1 MPLNTLRPA
10 LGLSAVAALMAL
22 TACDRDQVYDQGTF
36 SDNVYLAYQE
46 CREGEI
52 RMLTSKHNI
61 QTAFEACG
69 SNNFASFAWAP
80 DGVNLYFQLP
90 LSAHI
95 MNGETKDVVALP
107 TEVPIAPV
115 AWLSPELLVLP
126 LGPATGGT
134 DPRLVLFDRVQANMN
149 TVVLSGLSDPT
160 DLAFDGTRN
169 TVVFTG
175 TQEGVR
181 SVYRASFDTN
191 QVESVF
197 DWLGHDFE
205 NFSYSSELNL
215 IGVKKGSEVLVHQSD
230 GELLYRFDDA
240 SAVHFHPSG
249 RYFALESLGEPISP
263 FDQRTWNEVSEQAR
277 EREERRMAEWL
288 EKQPEWVDK
297 EVQPP
302 VLDVFDVSL
311 DKRFRLGFVY
321 GDRFQWYPAQDFYAS
336 FVLWGMEGKELNR
349 NVALTQLHERLRMA
363 ANGELTLGVTERPFT
378 PLNPDSPAAPATEG
392 QAAPQTPAPKDAPSA
407 PGG

>member
-1 MPLNTLRPA
+1 MPLRTLRFPA
-10 LGLSAVAALMAL
+10 LAALMAL

-61 QTAFEACG
+61 QTAFEPCG
-69 SNNFASFAWAP
+69 SNNFVSFAWAP

-95 MNGETKDVVALP
+95 MNGETKEVVALP
-107 TEVPIAPV
+107 TEVPVAPV

-149 TVVLSGLSDPT
+149 TVTLKGVT
-160 DLAFDGTRN
+160 DLADVHSDGARN
-169 TVVFTG
+169 TVLYTG
-175 TQEGVR
+175 TKDGKRGVF
-181 SVYRASFDTN
+181 RASFDTN
-191 QVESVF
+191 ESERVF
-197 DWLGHDFE
+197 EWLGQDVE
-205 NFSYSSELNL
+205 NFTYSAQLQL
-215 IGVKKGSEVLVHQSD
+215 IGVKSGEQVLVYQTD
-230 GELLYRFDDA
+230 GSMLYRFEDA
-240 SAVHFHPSG
+240 TTIHFHPGG

-277 EREERRMAEWL
+277 EREERRMEEWL

-297 EVQPP
+297 EVAPP
-302 VLDVFDVSL
+302 VMDIFDVAL

-349 NVALTQLHERLRMA
+349 NVALTQLHERVRMA

-378 PLNPDSPAAPATEG
+378 PMEPT
-392 QAAPQTPAPKDAPSA
+392 APQVDGALKAPETPAQPPSA
-407 PGG
+407 PTEGASTPTP

>member
-1 MPLNTLRPA
+1 MPLRTLRIPA
-10 LGLSAVAALMAL
+10 LAAVMAL

-61 QTAFEACG
+61 QTAFEPCG
-69 SNNFASFAWAP
+69 SNNFVSFAWAP

-90 LSAHI
+90 MSAHI
-95 MNGETKDVVALP
+95 MNGETKEVVALP
-107 TEVPIAPV
+107 TEVPVAPV

-126 LGPATGGT
+126 LSPPVGST

-149 TVVLSGLSDPT
+149 TVSLAGIQDPA
-160 DLAFDGTRN
+160 DLHSEGTRN
-169 TVVFTG
+169 TVLYTG
-175 TQEGVR
+175 LKDGKRQ
-181 SVYRASFDTN
+181 VYRASFDTS
-191 QVESVF
+191 ESERVF
-197 DWLGHDFE
+197 EWLGPDVE
-205 NFSYSSELNL
+205 NFTYSAQLQL
-215 IGVKKGSEVLVHQSD
+215 IGVKSGDQVLVYQTD
-230 GELLYRFDDA
+230 GSMLYRFDDA
-240 SAVHFHPSG
+240 STIHFHPGG

-277 EREERRMAEWL
+277 EREERRLAEWL
-288 EKQPEWVDK
+288 EQQPDWVEK
-297 EVQPP
+297 EVEPP
-302 VLDVFDVSL
+302 VMDIFDVAL

-349 NVALTQLHERLRMA
+349 NVALTQLHERVRMA
-363 ANGELTLGVTERPFT
+363 ANGELTMGVTERPFT
-378 PLNPDSPAAPATEG
+378 PME
-392 QAAPQTPAPKDAPSA
+392 PSA
-407 PGG
+407 PQVKTPKAEQPTPEQPKPAVEGAP